1 MDPILVCTAWPYANG
16 SLHVGHLAGVYVPA
30 DVFARYKRLRG
41 FDVLMVSGTDAHGTP
56 VTVRADQE
64 GVSPREVAER
74 YHQEYLG
81 YWRDLGI
88 SFDLYTTTMTDNHA
102 RVSQDEFMMLLE
114 KGYLFEAESTGFYDP
129 VAKRFLPDT
138 YIEGECPHCHYGRA
152 RGNQCENC
160 GRLLEPEDLI
170 NPRSR
175 LNPTAQLEQRQTVAL
190 LSRPAQARAAAARLG
205 RDRRRTGART
215 STASPSTS
223 SRAGC
228 SRAPSRAT

>member
-74 YHQEYLG
+74 YHAEFLG

-88 SFDLYTTTMTDNHA
+88 SFDLYTTTMTENHA
-102 RVSQDEFMMLLE
+102 RVSQDEFMLLLD

-129 VAKRFLPDT
+129 VAQRFLPDT
-138 YIEGECPHCHYGRA
+138 YIEGECPHCHYAARARQPVRELRSPARA
-152 RGNQCENC
+152 RGPDQSA
-160 GRLLEPEDLI
+160 LA
-170 NPRSR
+170 
-175 LNPTAQLEQRQTVAL
+175 AQPGGA
-190 LSRPAQARAAAARLG
+190 ARAAP
-205 RDRRRTGART
+205 DVSTSTWTCPSSRRR
-215 STASPSTS
+215 
-223 SRAGC
+223 
-228 SRAPSRAT
+228 